1 MQILAFIC
9 EACKNYN
16 LTTKDEH
23 GGAECMSCGAPSGSN
38 SEEFFD
44 FKKPLTAAVLGCGS
58 LQTHRNACWHPHP
71 VDTYD
76 YDSSREPTVV
86 TDLNIPSFND
96 LRVFHYD
103 LVLMEYL
110 PDLDHLGSAYL
121 LLKPGGIL
129 FIMEGCLDDIWL
141 TLETKVAKKGGKDQ
155 QNIITVESPR
165 VLYQFK
171 GAVTFGHQGSSCISD
186 KALFFIYN
194 NFFFGQR
201 LFLSAKKCLFFFK
214 KK

>member
-1 MQILAFIC
+1 
-9 EACKNYN
+9 
-16 LTTKDEH
+16 
-23 GGAECMSCGAPSGSN
+23 MSCGAPSGSN

-58 LQTHRNACWHPHP
+58 LQTHKNACWHPHP

-76 YDSSREPTVV
+76 YNSSREPTVV

-103 LVLMEYL
+103 IVLMEYL
-110 PDLDHLGSAYL
+110 PDLHHLGSAYL

-129 FIMEGCLDDIWL
+129 FIIEGGLDMSEL
-141 TLETKVAKKGGKDQ
+141 TLEAEVAGKGGKDQ
-155 QNIITVESPR
+155 QNITVESTR

-171 GAVTFGHQGSSCISD
+171 GAVTFGHPGSSCISN
-186 KALFFIYN
+186 KVLFFIYN
-194 NFFFGQR
+194 HFFRGQR
-201 LFLSAKKCLFFFK
+201 NFLFSAKDCLFFFK